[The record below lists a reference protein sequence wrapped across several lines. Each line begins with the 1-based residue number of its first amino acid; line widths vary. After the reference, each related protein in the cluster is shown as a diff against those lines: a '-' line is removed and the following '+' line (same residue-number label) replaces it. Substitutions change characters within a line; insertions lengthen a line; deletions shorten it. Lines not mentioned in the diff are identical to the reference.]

1 VRYNDRI
8 CRRSQGVGA
17 TLRDSVYLEVI
28 AVGHGDYERLTPEA
42 IDQVWLRM
50 RAGQAAKPTARELGL
65 CTGTVRAYLIRCGGI
80 MPGPRR
86 RAAGR
91 LSLADREEISRGL
104 AAGYSIRSISVVLGR
119 AASTISREV
128 NANGGRRRYR
138 AARADLAAW
147 SRATRPKPC
156 KLAGNAALRA
166 IVEDKLRRRWSP
178 QQIDGWLK
186 LTFPKR
192 PEMQVS
198 HESIYRTLFV
208 QSRGALRKELTRYL
222 RTGRVIRRPKGVRL
236 PDGRGGRPNT
246 LHISQRPA
254 EVADRAVP
262 GHWEGDLVF
271 GKHMSPVATLV
282 ERKTRFL
289 MLVGLPRGDHQ
300 ADAVADALA
309 AAITTLPQQLA
320 KSLTWDLGHE
330 MAQHQRFTVQTGV
343 QVYFCD
349 PKSPWQRGS
358 NDNTN
363 GLLRQY
369 LPRRIDF
376 RTLTQADLD
385 AIAQEL
391 NQRPRQTL
399 EFKTPSQALAE
410 VLR

>member
-1 VRYNDRI
+1 
-8 CRRSQGVGA
+8 
-17 TLRDSVYLEVI
+17 
-28 AVGHGDYERLTPEA
+28 
-42 IDQVWLRM
+42 
-50 RAGQAAKPTARELGL
+50 L

-80 MPGPRR
+80 RPEPRR

-91 LSLADREEISRGL
+91 LGLAEREEISRGL
-104 AAGYSIRSISVVLGR
+104 ACGHSIRAIAASLGR
-119 AASTISREV
+119 SPSTVSREV

-147 SRATRPKPC
+147 SRATRPKAC
-156 KLAGNAALRA
+156 KLAGNPVLRA
-166 IVEDKLRRRWSP
+166 IVEDKLRQRWSP

-186 LTFPKR
+186 LTYPKR

-198 HESIYRTLFV
+198 HESIYRTLYV

-222 RTGRVIRRPKGVRL
+222 RTGRVVRRPKGVRL

-254 EVADRAVP
+254 EVVDRAVP

-271 GKHMSPVATLV
+271 GKGMSPVATLV

-289 MLVGLPRGDHQ
+289 MLVALPRGDHQ
-300 ADAVADALA
+300 ADAVADALS
-309 AAITTLPQQLA
+309 AAITTLPSQLA

-358 NDNTN
+358 NENTN

-391 NQRPRQTL
+391 NERPRQTL

-410 VLR
+410 ALR